1 MNVTGK
7 KSLLFKIYASL
18 VLAVLC
24 APIFAD
30 SSYTV
35 KKGDTLYSISK
46 RYELTVAELRTANNL
61 SEDDVIKAGQKL
73 IIPTA
78 NISNAAALSATQAES
93 AESASGVAKSTES
106 YTVQKGDTLYSI
118 ARRHNMQLYDLLAV
132 NNLSADS
139 VIKVGQVVKVSAKN
153 AASASGVQQ
162 GNTAINAQTA
172 MTGDSSLL
180 WPVENPRV
188 VYIKGKVSGVELSAQ
203 KDEPV
208 KSIRSGTVMY
218 TGMYRGYGNIV
229 FVESK
234 TGLIYA
240 YSWLGSVSVKKGD
253 YVVCGDT
260 VGTAGKDDKGSP
272 RLTFMVFQ
280 NGMPI
285 DPAKAPRG

>member
-1 MNVTGK
+1 MNVTRK
-7 KSLLFKIYASL
+7 KSLFLKICVL
-18 VLAVLC
+18 LAVLC

-35 KKGDTLYSISK
+35 KKGETLYSISR

-93 AESASGVAKSTES
+93 VQTASSTAKNAER

-118 ARRHNMQLYDLLAV
+118 ARRHDMQLYDLLAI

-139 VIKVGQVVKVSAKN
+139 VIKVGQVVKVNAKSA
-153 AASASGVQQ
+153 ARSQQ
-162 GNTAINAQTA
+162 SSVATGAQTTV
-172 MTGDSSLL
+172 TGDSSLL
-180 WPVENPRV
+180 WPVENPHV

-203 KDEPV
+203 NDEPV
-208 KSIRSGTVMY
+208 KSIRAGTVMY

-260 VGTAGKDDKGSP
+260 VGTAGKNASGNP

>member
-1 MNVTGK
+1 
-7 KSLLFKIYASL
+7 
-18 VLAVLC
+18 
-24 APIFAD
+24 
-30 SSYTV
+30 
-35 KKGDTLYSISK
+35 
-46 RYELTVAELRTANNL
+46 
-61 SEDDVIKAGQKL
+61 
-73 IIPTA
+73 
-78 NISNAAALSATQAES
+78 
-93 AESASGVAKSTES
+93 
-106 YTVQKGDTLYSI
+106 
-118 ARRHNMQLYDLLAV
+118 MQLYDLLAI

-139 VIKVGQVVKVSAKN
+139 VIKVGQVVKVNAKSA
-153 AASASGVQQ
+153 ARSQQ
-162 GNTAINAQTA
+162 SSVATGAQTTV
-172 MTGDSSLL
+172 TGDSSLL
-180 WPVENPRV
+180 WPVENPHV

-203 KDEPV
+203 NDEPV
-208 KSIRSGTVMY
+208 KSIRGGTVMY

-260 VGTAGKDDKGSP
+260 VGTAGKNASGNP